1 MENVKLM
8 KLKLLDMGHVQI
20 KAPHQNLCLWSLVAT
35 LQMHVGS
42 IFQLGILHVT
52 YYNYFF
58 QLPIGASF
66 Q

>member
-1 MENVKLM
+1 M

-20 KAPHQNLCLWSLVAT
+20 KAPHQNLSLWSLVAT

-42 IFQLGILHVT
+42 IFQLAILHVT
-52 YYNYFF
+52 YYYNYFF